1 MSREAILYLRYY
13 FFIDLS
19 WRNYTHPMSDEVVR
33 ILRSITG
40 ALSLPGG
47 VLALG
52 DSTSAYCVGR
62 EKEVNWG
69 DLTARARGDCG
80 GVNFYFEAWFGAT
93 PRALVPQAA
102 NAAWW
107 GCSYDWVLLIGVGIH
122 TE

>member
-1 MSREAILYLRYY
+1 MSRVAILYRQYY
-13 FFIDLS
+13 FSYRLIVAKL
-19 WRNYTHPMSDEVVR
+19 HPMSDEVVR

-40 ALSLPGG
+40 ALSLSGG